1 MKVRPAIS
9 VKHKSAVLQKYP

>member
-9 VKHKSAVLQKYP
+9 VKHKSGVLQKYP